1 MVIRRHLFDF
11 ERGVVSGLLRE
22 IGVETTSKHRSD
34 TWINIPANINI
45 CWYIYPSMN
54 DVNTD
59 PIAAAT
65 QVFRKA
71 GGTLRTGAAL
81 AYGIHPRTLYVMR
94 DAGVIERLDRG
105 LYRLSDMPALAEP
118 DLVTVAHKAPQGV
131 ICLISALNFH
141 GVTTQIP
148 HAVDLA
154 LKRGAEPPRLEF
166 PPIRVY
172 WFSGE
177 AFTSGV
183 EHHAIDGVDIAI
195 YSVEKTLADC
205 FKYRNKIGMDTVLEA
220 LQLYRERK
228 TVRLRELIK
237 FASICRVE
245 KVIRPYLEAG
255 G

>member
-1 MVIRRHLFDF
+1 
-11 ERGVVSGLLRE
+11 
-22 IGVETTSKHRSD
+22 
-34 TWINIPANINI
+34 
-45 CWYIYPSMN
+45 MN
-54 DVNTD
+54 NVNTD
-59 PIAAAT
+59 PMAAAT
-65 QVFRKA
+65 RVFRKA

-81 AYGIHPRTLYVMR
+81 AHGIHPRTLYVMR

-105 LYRLSDMPALAEP
+105 LYRLSEMPALAEP

-131 ICLISALNFH
+131 ICLITALNFY
-141 GVTTQIP
+141 GITTQIS
-148 HAVDLA
+148 HAVDVA

-177 AFTSGV
+177 AFTSGI
-183 EHHAIDGVDIAI
+183 ECHTIDGANIRI

-228 TVRLRELIK
+228 KLRLRELIK
-237 FASICRVE
+237 FAKICRVE
-245 KVIRPYLEAG
+245 KVIRPYLEVG

>member
-1 MVIRRHLFDF
+1 M
-11 ERGVVSGLLRE
+11 
-22 IGVETTSKHRSD
+22 T
-34 TWINIPANINI
+34 N
-45 CWYIYPSMN
+45 
-54 DVNTD
+54 VNTD
-59 PIAAAT
+59 PITAAT
-65 QVFRKA
+65 QAFRKA

-81 AYGIHPRTLYVMR
+81 AYGIHPRTLYAMR

-141 GVTTQIP
+141 GITTQIS
-148 HAVDLA
+148 HSVDVA

-183 EHHAIDGVDIAI
+183 ERHITDGAKIKI
-195 YSVEKTLADC
+195 YNVEKTIADC

-228 TVRLRELIK
+228 KVRLRDLLK

-245 KVIRPYLEAG
+245 RIMRPYLEVAR
-255 G
+255 